1 MKLIETHC
9 ESVIKNNTCQSLLN
23 ETADF
28 EPFDISEIS
37 FEMVKKHSYS

>member
-28 EPFDISEIS
+28 EPFDISEVS
-37 FEMVKKHSYS
+37 FEMVQKYSYL